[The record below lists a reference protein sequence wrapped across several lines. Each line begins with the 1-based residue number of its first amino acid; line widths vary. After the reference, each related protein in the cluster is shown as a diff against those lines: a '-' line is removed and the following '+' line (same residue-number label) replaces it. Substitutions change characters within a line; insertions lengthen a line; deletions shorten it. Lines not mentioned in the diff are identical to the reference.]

1 MQGLT
6 APFWLKVIVGVV
18 EYLGPLTPSIMLDSV
33 VQTCDLVS
41 RKWDLFVASSS
52 SVLTSVLM
60 LVVVE
65 LCINT
70 KLPMCESES
79 VDVFPIVAKASL
91 ARERSFLYFTRATC
105 DVCFCFSLT
114 KSFCSVLG

>member
-65 LCINT
+65 LCTNT